1 MKKRDQLTLLGGVG
15 LGAGL
20 MYLLDPDG
28 GGRRRALARDKCV
41 HSLKV
46 SGKALRKTSAD
57 LGNRTRGLVA
67 EAGSLL
73 RKGSA
78 DDHKLE
84 GRVRSKLGRHV
95 SHPSAIQ
102 VQCENGRVILSG
114 SVLASE
120 ADKLLSKLKKVKG
133 VHDLESRLEI
143 HESSENVPSL
153 QSSNGNGHFSL
164 RNVSPR
170 TAALGLGGVGA
181 LAGLGLLARSKGAS
195 LKDLAKPLRETRWV
209 KSRNPANSSSGR
221 RKGRP
226 GGRPSPITGCRR
238 ARAAPA

>member
-1 MKKRDQLTLLGGVG
+1 MKKRDQLALLGGVG

-73 RKGSA
+73 HRGSA
-78 DDHKLE
+78 DDRKLE

-102 VQCENGRVILSG
+102 VQCEDGRVVLSG
-114 SVLASE
+114 PVLASE
-120 ADKLLSKLKKVKG
+120 ADKLLSKLKKIKG
-133 VHDLESRLEI
+133 VHEVESRLET
-143 HESSENVPSL
+143 HESPENVPSL
-153 QSSNGNGHFSL
+153 QSESSNGS
-164 RNVSPR
+164 RRISPR

-181 LAGLGLLARSKGAS
+181 LAGLGYLARSKGGS
-195 LKDLAKPLRETRWV
+195 LKELARPLRETRWV
-209 KSRNPANSSSGR
+209 KSRQSNEQLDW
-221 RKGRP
+221 
-226 GGRPSPITGCRR
+226 
-238 ARAAPA
+238 